1 MNFIGKLAKSP
12 RLFSGITWGVTVLV
26 VAVLLGF
33 TFWKITPRQVSAA
46 SEPTPTEEGTTAS
59 IPTQE
64 APVPLPT
71 TTDLDAGAQAIVR
84 HIVLK
89 TEISSSTNYD
99 IVEYTVVRGDAVFG
113 IAKAHNIKPETL
125 LWANYDTLQDSPDS
139 LRVGQ
144 KLNIPPTDGVYYKWQ
159 EGDTLDSI
167 ALKFGASVDDI
178 LNWPGNDIDLTN
190 PDIKPDTYVMVPGGH
205 REFVQWLIPSVA
217 RGRSGTASI
226 GGAACSGGPEGSN
239 GAFIWPTVEHWV
251 SGNEYWSGHLG
262 IDIAAGEGAPVWAA
276 DAGVVTIAQGGWNG
290 GYGNVVMID
299 HGYGWVT
306 VYGHLSQINV
316 VPCQAVYA
324 GTPIGLA
331 GNTGN
336 SFGAHLHFEVRQN
349 GLFFNPHSFLPLP

>member
-1 MNFIGKLAKSP
+1 MNLFGKLARSP
-12 RLFSGITWGVTVLV
+12 RLFNGISWGVTALV

-33 TFWKITPRQVSAA
+33 TFWKITPQQVSAA
-46 SEPTPTEEGTTAS
+46 PEPTPTEEGA
-59 IPTQE
+59 PTS
-64 APVPLPT
+64 LPT
-71 TTDLDAGAQAIVR
+71 MTGLDAGAQAIVR

-89 TEISSSTNYD
+89 TEISSSTNYN
-99 IVEYTVVRGDAVFG
+99 IVEYTVVRGDSVFG
-113 IAKAHNIKPETL
+113 IAKVHNIKPETL

-144 KLNIPPTDGVYYKWQ
+144 KLNIPSTDGVYYKWQ
-159 EGDTLDSI
+159 EGDTLDAI
-167 ALKFGASVDDI
+167 AQKFEASVDDI
-178 LNWPGNDIDLTN
+178 LNWPGNNIDLTN

-205 REFVQWLIPSVA
+205 REFVQWLIPTVA

-226 GGAACSGGPEGSN
+226 GGAACGGGPVGS
-239 GAFIWPTVEHWV
+239 GAFVWPTGNHFV

-262 IDIAAGEGAPVWAA
+262 IDIAAGEGASVWAA

-299 HGYGWVT
+299 HGNGWVT

-324 GTPIGLA
+324 GQLIGLA

-336 SFGAHLHFEVRQN
+336 SFGAHLHFETRQ
-349 GLFFNPHSFLPLP
+349 GGGYQNPWYVLPAP

>member
-1 MNFIGKLAKSP
+1 MNLFGKLVKSP
-12 RLFSGITWGVTVLV
+12 RLLNGISWGVTTLV

-33 TFWKITPRQVSAA
+33 TFWKITPQQVSAA
-46 SEPTPTEEGTTAS
+46 PVPTPTEEGAPAS
-59 IPTQE
+59 L
-64 APVPLPT
+64 PVMTGLN
-71 TTDLDAGAQAIVR
+71 AGGQAIIR

-89 TEISSSTNYD
+89 TEISSSTNYNV
-99 IVEYTVVRGDAVFG
+99 VEYTVARGDSVFG

-167 ALKFGASVDDI
+167 AMKLDASVDDI
-178 LNWPGNDIDLTN
+178 LNWPGNNIDLTN

-205 REFVQWLIPSVA
+205 REFVQWHIPSVA
-217 RGRSGTASI
+217 RGNSSGTANV
-226 GGAACSGGPEGSN
+226 GGTACGGGPVGST
-239 GAFIWPTVEHWV
+239 AFIWPTGNHYL
-251 SGNEYWSGHLG
+251 SGNDFWSGHLG
-262 IDIAAGEGAPVWAA
+262 IDIAAGLGAPVWAA

-299 HGYGWVT
+299 HGNGWVT

-316 VPCQAVYA
+316 VPCQGVAS
-324 GTPIGLA
+324 GQLIGLA
-331 GNTGN
+331 GSTGN
-336 SFGAHLHFEVRQN
+336 STGAHLHFEIRMGN
-349 GLFFNPHSFLPLP
+349 ENKNPWYLLPAP